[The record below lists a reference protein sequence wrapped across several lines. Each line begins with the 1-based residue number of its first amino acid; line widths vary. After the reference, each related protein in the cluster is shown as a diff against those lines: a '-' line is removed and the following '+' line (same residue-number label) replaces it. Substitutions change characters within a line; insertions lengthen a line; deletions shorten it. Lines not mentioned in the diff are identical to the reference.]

1 MASPNNK
8 INNDENNTEKLD
20 EDSNNNPQKNEEYP
34 SSEKYFSIIDKL
46 AFASDISS
54 EIVYNR
60 KREVELTK
68 NDKFRCIVM
77 CNGEHEGP
85 ISSVAVLMNGM
96 VVTGGNKKINFWNP
110 MDSHKIAVINETN
123 IVTNILTFPDAMEFF
138 YSVGS
143 KIKSFDY
150 SSKIG
155 VTIYEGKSDITC
167 ISRMVDNANL
177 CKY

>member
-1 MASPNNK
+1 
-8 INNDENNTEKLD
+8 
-20 EDSNNNPQKNEEYP
+20 
-34 SSEKYFSIIDKL
+34 
-46 AFASDISS
+46 
-54 EIVYNR
+54 
-60 KREVELTK
+60 
-68 NDKFRCIVM
+68 M

-110 MDSHKIAVINETN
+110 MDSSKIAVINETN
-123 IVTNILTFPDAMEFF
+123 IVTNILTFPGAKEFY

-167 ISRMVDNANL
+167 LSRMVDNANL